1 MKAPKSV
8 GFSIFAALHH
18 SFKKTIPWEEVTKKP
33 QKVKDSR
40 VHSAKAALQKLLSLR
55 SL

>member
-1 MKAPKSV
+1 MNSLKSP

-40 VHSAKAALQKLLSLR
+40 AHSAKAALQKQPNKRNL
-55 SL
+55 